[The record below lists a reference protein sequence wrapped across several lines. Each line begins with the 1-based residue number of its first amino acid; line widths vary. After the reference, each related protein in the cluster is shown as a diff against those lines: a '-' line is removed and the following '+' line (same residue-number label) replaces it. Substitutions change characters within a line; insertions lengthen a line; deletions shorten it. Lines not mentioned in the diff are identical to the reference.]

1 MHKSEWYE
9 HPTNL
14 VDLFED
20 AVAKYAN
27 RSWLG
32 AKTPAG
38 TYQWI
43 TYRDAANRIDDL
55 RAGLARLGITR
66 GDAVGLIINN
76 AIEWAL
82 IAFATYGLGA
92 RLVPMYENELEKTW
106 RYIVQDSGIKVLFVK
121 DRGIFDQVKSY
132 PDEIDTLQKI
142 ATIRGLGELT
152 MASLESLGKENPVAS
167 IKPEWNEVA
176 SLIYTSGTSG
186 DPKGVLLSHGNFTSN
201 ILAIIDHFR
210 LLNHEDRT
218 FSILPWAHSYGQT
231 TELYLF
237 THHGASMGI
246 MDSVNTIIDDIPL
259 VKPTVLI
266 AVPRVF
272 NRIYAGI
279 QSRVEQAGL
288 FKRIGFELAKR
299 EARSVRETGRRSL
312 LLPILD
318 WFAFRQIRER
328 FGGRLKYACTGS
340 AAMNPEILRFFFDI
354 GIPIYEGY
362 GMTETTPV
370 ITSTKPNAIKVGSV
384 GQPIKNV
391 TVVIDK
397 SQVGEDSPDGEIL
410 CFGPNVM
417 LGYHNQPEKTK
428 EVFVEHPELGRGV
441 RTGDRG
447 RLDSDGFLYI
457 TGRFKEEYKLENGKY
472 VHPSAIE
479 EEIKLLPSVV
489 NAMIYGD
496 GKKYNT
502 CLVVPDL
509 DVLAE
514 YAQEMEIASTD
525 SKALVQDE
533 RIKSRIGE
541 EITNH
546 LRGAY
551 GEYEIPKKFHL
562 IAEDFTIDNGMLTQ
576 TMKLKRREVL
586 KKYGDLLNR
595 LYE

>member
-1 MHKSEWYE
+1 MHKSEWYQ

-14 VDLFED
+14 IDLFED
-20 AVAKYAN
+20 AVARHAN
-27 RSWLG
+27 RNWIG

-38 TYQWI
+38 NYQWI
-43 TYRDAANRIDDL
+43 TYRDAASRIDDL
-55 RAGLARLGITR
+55 RAGLSRLGVGR
-66 GDAVGLIINN
+66 GDTVGLIINN

-92 RLVPMYENELEKTW
+92 RLVPMYESELEKTW
-106 RYIVQDSGIKVLFVK
+106 RYIVQDSGIKVLFIK
-121 DRGIFDQVKSY
+121 DQGIYDQVKSY
-132 PDEIDTLQKI
+132 PDAIETLQKLVF
-142 ATIRGLGELT
+142 IRGEGELT
-152 MASLESLGKENPVAS
+152 MAALESLGKESPVAS
-167 IKPEWNEVA
+167 IKPDWNEVA

-186 DPKGVLLSHGNFTSN
+186 NPKGVLLIHGNFTSN
-201 ILAIIDHFR
+201 VLAVIEHFPV
-210 LLNHEDRT
+210 LTHEEIT
-218 FSILPWAHSYGQT
+218 FSILPWAHSFGQT
-231 TELYLF
+231 GELYLF
-237 THHGASMGI
+237 THLGASMGI
-246 MDSVNTIIDDIPL
+246 MGSVNTISDDIRL

-266 AVPRVF
+266 AVPRIF
-272 NRIYAGI
+272 NRIYTGI
-279 QSRVEQAGL
+279 QSRVEQAWF
-288 FKRIGFELAKR
+288 FKRIAFKLAKKA
-299 EARSVRETGRRSL
+299 ARSVRETGRRSI

-354 GIPIYEGY
+354 GISIYEGY

-370 ITSTKPNAIKVGSV
+370 ITSNQPNAIKVGSV
-384 GQPIKNV
+384 GRPIKNV

-397 SQVGEDSPDGEIL
+397 SQVGEDSPDGEII

-428 EVFVEHPELGRGV
+428 EVFVDDPELGRGV

-447 RLDSDGFLYI
+447 RLDSEGFLYI

-472 VHPSAIE
+472 VHPGVIE

-502 CLVVPDL
+502 CLVVPDF
-509 DVLAE
+509 DVLAQ
-514 YAQEMEIASTD
+514 YAQEMGITSID
-525 SKALVQDE
+525 PNVLVEDGK
-533 RIKSRIGE
+533 IKSRIGE

-546 LRGAY
+546 LKGAY
-551 GEYEIPKKFHL
+551 GEYEIPQKYHL
-562 IAEDFTIDNGMLTQ
+562 ITEDFTIENGMLTQ

-586 KKYGDLLNR
+586 KKYGDVLNG